1 MGVLYQY
8 QVNFENLFWAQP
20 VILIL
25 KEWKVIAKGDLQQP
39 DVILHSDS
47 NGKNFRSI
55 APPGCLKNVIN
66 FLSEMT

>member
-47 NGKNFRSI
+47 NG
-55 APPGCLKNVIN
+55 
-66 FLSEMT
+66 